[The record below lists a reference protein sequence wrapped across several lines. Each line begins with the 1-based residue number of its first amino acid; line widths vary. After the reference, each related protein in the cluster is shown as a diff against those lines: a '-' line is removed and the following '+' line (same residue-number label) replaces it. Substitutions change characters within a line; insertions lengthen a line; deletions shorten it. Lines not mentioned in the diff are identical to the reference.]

1 MCKGIDQYKTNS
13 IARRIVDEDN
23 PREAQLVDDVVKEMS
38 WNGVNRNSAM
48 VRGPKLEENIEKN
61 VDLTSAYLAL

>member
-1 MCKGIDQYKTNS
+1 MAKKDEILPSAMCKCIDQYKTNS

-38 WNGVNRNSAM
+38 WNGVNRKSAIRS
-48 VRGPKLEENIEKN
+48 VGQNPKKK
-61 VDLTSAYLAL
+61 